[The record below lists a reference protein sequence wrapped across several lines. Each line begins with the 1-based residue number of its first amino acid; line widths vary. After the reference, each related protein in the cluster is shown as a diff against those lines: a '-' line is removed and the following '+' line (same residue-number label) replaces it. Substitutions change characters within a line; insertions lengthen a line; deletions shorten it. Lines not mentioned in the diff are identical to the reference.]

1 MSRAVVGLSRR
12 YIATLLAVTIS
23 AAVPL
28 MAGSP
33 KLAKNQSYFFS
44 LAEKVSAAM
53 IPAPLPRGE
62 FALVTATFYP
72 VAYRPHDGS
81 GRQILPVIGLQWWV
95 SPNLAVVGGL
105 GSGLTPQDA
114 GLTGQQVVQMLRIGL
129 RYLPEFLTL
138 GPFMPEITFVQ
149 NGIEGLPDYRLTW
162 NELTLAYGAKIGSV
176 NVAGALVLMFQSV
189 FPRSTAKAPDV
200 PGKLEA
206 TTRILALSAGCDL
219 FHWLRVSVQAKA
231 NPGFITGGV
240 QLSLAI

>member
-1 MSRAVVGLSRR
+1 MGLSRR

-33 KLAKNQSYFFS
+33 KLAKDQSYFFS
-44 LAEKVSAAM
+44 SAEKVSAAM
-53 IPAPLPRGE
+53 IPAPLPRAE

-72 VAYRPHDGS
+72 VAYSPHAGS
-81 GRQILPVIGLQWWV
+81 GPQLMPAVGLQWWV
-95 SPNLAVVGGL
+95 SPNLAIVGGL
-105 GSGLTPQDA
+105 GSGLA
-114 GLTGQQVVQMLRIGL
+114 GQQVVQMLRIGL
-129 RYLPEFLTL
+129 RYRPESLTL

-162 NELTLAYGAKIGSV
+162 NEASWAYDAKFGPV
-176 NVAGALVLMFQSV
+176 NIACALVFVYQRV

-200 PGKLEA
+200 PGILEA

-219 FHWLRVSVQAKA
+219 FRWLRVSVQAKVS
-231 NPGFITGGV
+231 PGFITRGV

>member
-1 MSRAVVGLSRR
+1 MGSSRS
-12 YIATLLAVTIS
+12 YIAVLLVVTMS

-28 MAGSP
+28 MADP
-33 KLAKNQSYFFS
+33 PEPVKDRSYFLS
-44 LAEKVSAAM
+44 SAAQVSAAM

-62 FALVTATFYP
+62 FALITATFYP
-72 VAYRPHDGS
+72 VAYRPHAGS
-81 GRQILPVIGLQWWV
+81 GLQLMPAVGLQWWV
-95 SPNLAVVGGL
+95 SPNLAIVGGL
-105 GSGLTPQDA
+105 GSGLTPQNA

-129 RYLPEFLTL
+129 RYLPESLTL

-162 NELTLAYGAKIGSV
+162 NEASWAYDAKFGSV
-176 NVAGALVLMFQSV
+176 NIACALVFVYQRV

-219 FHWLRVSVQAKA
+219 FRWLRVSVQAKVS
-231 NPGFITGGV
+231 PGFITGGV